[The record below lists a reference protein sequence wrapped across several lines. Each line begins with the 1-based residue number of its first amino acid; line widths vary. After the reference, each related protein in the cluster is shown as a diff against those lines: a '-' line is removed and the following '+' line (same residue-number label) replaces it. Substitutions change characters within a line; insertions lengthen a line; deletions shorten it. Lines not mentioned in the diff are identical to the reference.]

1 MAVFAAPTAV
11 GAAAPFASAS
21 LMPDT
26 PKPDG
31 AHAGALDINEVFR
44 GGGRSPEFL
53 DQINKACIVMLA
65 EGGIVPPATAS
76 RIARGIAEV
85 IKQARADAPRRSA
98 DYLDYEP
105 RLTAVVGQDASRLH
119 SGRSRQDIASTIAR
133 MNLRDGLLQEIAAL
147 ITAREKM
154 LALAAQHTETIIPAY
169 THGVQAQPTT
179 FAHYLHALAAALA
192 RETQRLREAYQRIN
206 RSPLGAAALATSSFP
221 IDRKRLATLLGFDGL
236 LENAYDA
243 NHLAPV
249 DSALEVAGAL
259 AIAAVQIGQFA
270 QDLHTQY
277 ADPAPWFLLATGELT
292 GVSSIMPQK
301 RNPAALEQLR
311 AQASILLGEMQT
323 VFLISH
329 NNRTGMF
336 DYRMYDPVP
345 CARPLQVFKLLQQIM
360 SGLVVNKE
368 RALAEVRADYSTTT
382 EIADALMQKADVPF
396 RIGHHFASKLTDYG
410 RSNGLKLH
418 DIPYAQATRIYQEQ
432 TQQALPLTE
441 TVLREV
447 ISAEYMV
454 FGRQGIG
461 GPQLAEVNRMLAQ
474 ERANVAADSAW
485 LNAGKGDLA
494 RADAALEQAFMA
506 LAKVGK

>member
-1 MAVFAAPTAV
+1 MSDNAA
-11 GAAAPFASAS
+11 SHS
-21 LMPDT
+21 
-26 PKPDG
+26 
-31 AHAGALDINEVFR
+31 ALDSNEAFR
-44 GGGRSPEFL
+44 SGGRAPEFL
-53 DQINKACIVMLA
+53 DQINKACIVMLYEA
-65 EGGIVPPATAS
+65 GIVPRAHAT
-76 RIARGIAEV
+76 RIAAGIAKVIGDMRTEV
-85 IKQARADAPRRSA
+85 RQSGVARRSA

-105 RLTAVVGQDASRLH
+105 RLIAAVGPDASRLH

-133 MNLRDGLLQEIAAL
+133 MNLRDGLTQEIDAL
-147 ITAREKM
+147 NIAREAL
-154 LALAAQHTETIIPAY
+154 LALAAQHVETIIPAY

-179 FAHYLHALAAALA
+179 FAHYVLALVAALA
-192 RETQRLREAYQRIN
+192 RQTQRLREVYARVN
-206 RSPLGAAALATSSFP
+206 LNPLGTAALATSSFP
-221 IDRKRLATLLGFDGL
+221 VDRRRLEVLLGFEGL

-249 DSALEVAGAL
+249 DSALDVAGTL

-277 ADPAPWFLLATGELT
+277 ADTQPWFLLATGELT

-311 AQASILLGEMQT
+311 AQSSIMLGEMHT

-345 CARPLQVFKLLQQIM
+345 CTRPLQVFRLLQQVAG
-360 SGLVVNKE
+360 GLVVNKE

-410 RSNGLKLH
+410 RGKGIKLG
-418 DIPYAQATRIYQEQ
+418 DIPYAEAARIYREQ
-432 TQQALPLTE
+432 TQQVLPLSE
-441 TVLREV
+441 AVFEEV

-454 FGRQGIG
+454 FGRKGIG
-461 GPQLAEVNRMLAQ
+461 GPQPAEVQRMLAQ
-474 ERANVAADSAW
+474 ERSAVAADRDW
-485 LNAGKGDLA
+485 LTNRLA
-494 RADAALEQAFMA
+494 RLAHALAGLDAAFGA
-506 LAKVGK
+506 LAAR

>member
-1 MAVFAAPTAV
+1 
-11 GAAAPFASAS
+11 
-21 LMPDT
+21 
-26 PKPDG
+26 
-31 AHAGALDINEVFR
+31 
-44 GGGRSPEFL
+44 
-53 DQINKACIVMLA
+53 MLHEA
-65 EGGIVPPATAS
+65 GIVPTAHAA
-76 RIARGIAEV
+76 RIATGIAKV
-85 IKQARADAPRRSA
+85 IDDMHASGVPRRSA

-105 RLTAVVGQDASRLH
+105 RLVAAVGPDASRLH

-133 MNLRDGLLQEIAAL
+133 MNLRDGLTQEIAAL
-147 ITAREKM
+147 ITAREKTI
-154 LALAAQHTETIIPAY
+154 ALAEQHTETIIPAY

-206 RSPLGAAALATSSFP
+206 RNPLGAAALATSSFP
-221 IDRKRLATLLGFDGL
+221 IDRKRLGVLLGFEGL

-249 DSALEVAGAL
+249 DSALDVASAL

-270 QDLHTQY
+270 QDMHTQY
-277 ADPAPWFLLATGELT
+277 ADPTPWFLLATGELT

-311 AQASILLGEMQT
+311 AQSSILLGEMQT

-345 CARPLQVFKLLQQIM
+345 CARALQVFKLLQQIM

-368 RALAEVRADYSTTT
+368 RALKEVKADYSTTT

-410 RSNGLKLH
+410 RGKGLRLH
-418 DIPYAQATRIYQEQ
+418 DIPYAEAVRIYHDE
-432 TQQALPLTE
+432 TQQALPLSE
-441 TVLREV
+441 VAFREI

-454 FGRQGIG
+454 FGRKGIG
-461 GPQLAEVNRMLAQ
+461 GPQLAEVNRMLAEEQ
-474 ERANVAADSAW
+474 SAIATDRDWLQASTGHLSSADVALERA
-485 LNAGKGDLA
+485 
-494 RADAALEQAFMA
+494 FTA
-506 LAKVGK
+506 LAGNASR

>member
-1 MAVFAAPTAV
+1 MTDNT
-11 GAAAPFASAS
+11 GSAAAH
-21 LMPDT
+21 
-26 PKPDG
+26 G
-31 AHAGALDINEVFR
+31 GALDINEAFR
-44 GGGRSPEFL
+44 SGGRSPEFL

-65 EGGIVPPATAS
+65 EAGIVPRAHAA
-76 RIARGIAEV
+76 RIAIGIAKV
-85 IKQARADAPRRSA
+85 IEDARASGVPRRSA

-105 RLTAVVGQDASRLH
+105 RLIAAVGPDASRLH

-133 MNLRDGLLQEIAAL
+133 MNLRDGLLQEIEVL
-147 ITAREKM
+147 VTAREKTLS
-154 LALAAQHTETIIPAY
+154 LAEQHTETIIPAY

-206 RSPLGAAALATSSFP
+206 RNPLGAAALATSSFP
-221 IDRKRLATLLGFDGL
+221 IDRKRLAVLLGFDGL

-249 DSALEVAGAL
+249 DSALDVASAL

-270 QDLHTQY
+270 QDMHTQY
-277 ADPAPWFLLATGELT
+277 ADPMPWFLLATGELT

-311 AQASILLGEMQT
+311 AQSSILLGEMQT
-323 VFLISH
+323 VFLLSH

-345 CARPLQVFKLLQQIM
+345 CARALQVFRLLQQVMGGIA
-360 SGLVVNKE
+360 VNKE

-396 RIGHHFASKLTDYG
+396 RIGHHFASRLTDYG
-410 RSNGLKLH
+410 RGNGLKIH
-418 DIPYAQATRIYQEQ
+418 EIPYAEAARIYQEQ
-432 TQQALPLTE
+432 TQHALPLAE
-441 TVLREV
+441 AAFREV

-454 FGRQGIG
+454 FGRKGVG
-461 GPQLAEVNRMLAQ
+461 GPQRSEVNRMLSE
-474 ERANVAADSAW
+474 ERDNVAADVAW
-485 LNAGKGDLA
+485 LKNSTSNLA
-494 RADAALEQAFMA
+494 RADTVLEQAFTA
-506 LAKVGK
+506 LAGE

>member
-1 MAVFAAPTAV
+1 MSDTTAP
-11 GAAAPFASAS
+11 
-21 LMPDT
+21 
-26 PKPDG
+26 
-31 AHAGALDINEVFR
+31 AGALDINEIFR
-44 GGGRSPEFL
+44 GGGKSVGFL

-65 EGGIVPPATAS
+65 EAGIVPLATAT
-76 RIARGIAEV
+76 RIAGGIAQV
-85 IKQARADAPRRSA
+85 MAQAAASAPRRSA

-105 RLTAVVGQDASRLH
+105 RLVAVVGPDASRLH

-133 MNLRDGLLQEIAAL
+133 MNLRDGLLQEIESV
-147 ITAREKM
+147 ITAREKIVTR
-154 LALAAQHTETIIPAY
+154 AQQHTETIIPAY

-179 FAHYLHALAAALA
+179 FAHYLHALAAAMA

-206 RSPLGAAALATSSFP
+206 RNPLGAAALATSSFP
-221 IDRKRLATLLGFDGL
+221 LDRDRLATLLGFEGL

-249 DSALEVAGAL
+249 DSALDVASAL

-311 AQASILLGEMQT
+311 AQASILLGEMHT
-323 VFLISH
+323 VFLLSH

-345 CARPLQVFKLLQQIM
+345 CARPLQVFKLLQQVI
-360 SGLVVNKE
+360 GGIVVNPE
-368 RALAEVRADYSTTT
+368 RALAEVHADYSTTT

-410 RSNGLKLH
+410 RGNKLKLH
-418 DIPYAQATRIYQEQ
+418 DIPYREAARIYQEQ
-432 TQQALPLTE
+432 TQQALPLSE
-441 TVLREV
+441 SAFREV

-454 FGRQGIG
+454 FGRKGIG
-461 GPQLAEVNRMLAQ
+461 GPQLSEVNRMLTEA
-474 ERANVAADSAW
+474 RAHVSVDLAW
-485 LNAGKGDLA
+485 LKNAAGNLE
-494 RADAALEQAFMA
+494 RADAALEQAFA
-506 LAKVGK
+506 VLAGK